1 MLTKFQ
7 NPDRSMEEESI
18 IGKFHCTSE
27 CLIVRPLQGRRT
39 ELLLDEGTRMH
50 GRLNSTFAG
59 QFSLRS
65 SVLGVEA

>member
-18 IGKFHCTSE
+18 IRKFHCTSE
-27 CLIVRPLQGRRT
+27 CLIVRPLQGRCT

>member
-18 IGKFHCTSE
+18 IRKFHYTSE

-50 GRLNSTFAG
+50 GRLNSTVSGHLF
-59 QFSLRS
+59 LN
-65 SVLGVEA
+65 